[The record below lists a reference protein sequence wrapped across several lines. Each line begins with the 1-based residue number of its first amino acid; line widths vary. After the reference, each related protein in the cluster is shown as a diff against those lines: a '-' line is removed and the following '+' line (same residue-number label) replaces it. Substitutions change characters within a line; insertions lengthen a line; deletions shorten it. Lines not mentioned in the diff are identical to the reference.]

1 MPCSL
6 VMHFLSFLPRRAHIF
21 NRVACLTGGKS
32 LEDLLV
38 EGVLNRVIGI
48 CRMSARD
55 RLFLEKECFNNYLM
69 NFSEDLAHFTY
80 YVFDVVDSL
89 ELGHVLPKDPD
100 ELEVLLVA
108 VYKRVV
114 DELKK
119 IVKMFEPS

>member
-1 MPCSL
+1 
-6 VMHFLSFLPRRAHIF
+6 LPRRAHIF
-21 NRVACLTGGKS
+21 NRVACVTRGKS

-55 RLFLEKECFNNYLM
+55 RLFLEKECFNNYLT

-89 ELGHVLPKDPD
+89 ELEHVLPKDPD
-100 ELEVLLVA
+100 ELGVLLVA

>member
-1 MPCSL
+1 
-6 VMHFLSFLPRRAHIF
+6 VTR
-21 NRVACLTGGKS
+21 GKS

-69 NFSEDLAHFTY
+69 NFSEDLVHFTY

-89 ELGHVLPKDPD
+89 ELEHVLPKDPD

-108 VYKRVV
+108 VCKRVV